1 MKKAILLSFL
11 ILIFSCSNDNDDDF
25 ITIQN
30 DFVTTPDVI
39 GSQMFELNISQS
51 DGTSITSCP
60 EVGDVTYLIKDN
72 STINGVLGKY
82 GNLEVSTD
90 NTIFVYSCSFSS
102 TENNDFI
109 VQRFGGMLTTVHSE
123 SINLEGRLEINRQTR
138 RVSGAITINII
149 NSNDS
154 KTYDVIGNIHE
165 SGSCEI
171 ESYSRRKS

>member
-25 ITIQN
+25 ITVQD
-30 DFVTTPDVI
+30 DFVTTPDGI
-39 GSQMFELNISQS
+39 GSQMFALNISQS

-60 EVGDVTYLIKDN
+60 EVGDDTYLIKDN
-72 STINGVLGKY
+72 STISGLLGKY

-109 VQRFGGMLTTVHSE
+109 VQRIGGMLTTMHSE

-138 RVSGAITINII
+138 RVYGAITINMI

-171 ESYSRRKS
+171 ESYSRRQS